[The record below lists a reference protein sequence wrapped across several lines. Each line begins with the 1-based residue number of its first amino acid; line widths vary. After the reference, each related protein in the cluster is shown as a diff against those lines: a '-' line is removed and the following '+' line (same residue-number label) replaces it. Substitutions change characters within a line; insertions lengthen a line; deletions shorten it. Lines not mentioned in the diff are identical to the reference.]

1 MHWGVSRRADEVLW
15 ALDVA
20 WERATGSEVDV
31 LVGWMKTARN
41 PQRRR
46 TRLSSTTA
54 GVVNT
59 RTGKPAL
66 AEGYAPRTIN
76 HCLSAV
82 YGFYAFHG
90 HYGRG
95 PMINLVPS
103 SRARR
108 LALAQSSPIEST
120 RPFAR
125 ARLRQKVAEVT
136 PRAIPDLMGD
146 ELFAAMTCDR
156 DRAPRRRWELRLSLA
171 EREEISRGLAAD
183 LSFRGDRDRV
193 GPLTLDGQP
202 RGHE

>member
-1 MHWGVSRRADEVLW
+1 MSDVRRRLMEGRLDLRRVGSVAAAEGGFPPFVVRDGAGVEIEPVSRYLRDLALSDMSPLTSRSYGYDLLRWFRILW

-20 WERATGSEVDV
+20 WERAAGSEVDV

-95 PMINLVPS
+95 PVTNPVPS

-108 LALAQSSPIEST
+108 LALAHRSPIEST

-136 PRAIPDLMGD
+136 PRG
-146 ELFAAMTCDR
+146 R
-156 DRAPRRRWELRLSLA
+156 
-171 EREEISRGLAAD
+171 SR
-183 LSFRGDRDRV
+183 
-193 GPLTLDGQP
+193 T
-202 RGHE
+202 